1 MLCPKRF
8 EILSSRVEKE
18 GVNISLPFLLSPHI
32 SWLKKV
38 YNAVK
43 NTILY
48 FVPPQFGKPVS
59 EHV

>member
-8 EILSSRVEKE
+8 ELLSSRVEKD
-18 GVNISLPFLLSPHI
+18 GVNISLPFHLRPHI
-32 SWLKKV
+32 SCLKKV

-48 FVPPQFGKPVS
+48 FVPPQFGKPIR